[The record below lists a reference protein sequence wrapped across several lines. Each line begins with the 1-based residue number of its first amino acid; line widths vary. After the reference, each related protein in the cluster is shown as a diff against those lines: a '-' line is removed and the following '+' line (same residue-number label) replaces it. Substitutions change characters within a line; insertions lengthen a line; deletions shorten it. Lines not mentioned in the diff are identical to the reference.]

1 MQTITLHRTKCASRR
16 NLFGVGPPGNRTAI
30 AASTLGLARLCFFTS
45 EISAFLSHGLRR
57 GAPGIA
63 AGEQAAAEKRAF
75 QRAVAVHAAAAK
87 AACFAGGIKT
97 RHGLAVPAEHTRAE
111 IGLAAA
117 QRLAGQD
124 VEFYRDQRTM

>member
-57 GAPGIA
+57 GAPRIA
-63 AGEQAAAEKRAF
+63 AREQAAAEKRAF
-75 QRAVAVHAAAAK
+75 QRAGAVHAAAAK
-87 AACFAGGIKT
+87 AGGTARGIKP
-97 RHGLAVPAEHTRAE
+97 RHDLAVAAEHAGIE
-111 IGLAAA
+111 IGLETAP
-117 QRLAGQD
+117 RLAGQD
-124 VEFYRDQRTM
+124 V